1 MHVLSHRNT
10 NIDITNVFCI
20 FESFKGDLFC
30 FVGLSGLLPLHP
42 QTYMEAARNR
52 KAAEEKARKVDE
64 EKVNDDQE
72 STETA
77 EDTR

>member
-1 MHVLSHRNT
+1 MSCRIKIQILISPT
-10 NIDITNVFCI
+10 CCCI
-20 FESFKGDLFC
+20 FESFKGDLSC
-30 FVGLSGLLPLHP
+30 LVGLSGLLPLHP

-72 STETA
+72 STDTA